1 MGKNKR
7 RRKEGSNQQQHVA
20 GTTVVAT
27 SEEGIVYHLEDV
39 TASAHVTSDAHQLP
53 EWSIDYVQGINTTLS
68 ALVSTASNDVPSFN
82 DISECMVKGTLDRL
96 QSKKNKSKRKKINN
110 NESSAAAVTV
120 VTPTSIQLRMW
131 PAMLQSFQSQEFN
144 KADTSTNTHN
154 IYGIAPTG
162 TGKTLSYALPIV
174 THCVWRQLCQKQD
187 NNGQPHKGVF
197 VHGLVIAPTR
207 ELAIQ
212 ISKEFKVV
220 AKTANK
226 ILSKCCEETHQ
237 LSVQALAIYG
247 GVDIESQISSFSHD
261 QSEYN
266 SESVVSKSLIVAST
280 PGRLQDLL
288 NKDNNMTII
297 SAFENLQSIV
307 FDEADRIA
315 MNPEMTSQVDD
326 ILELLKKCRKQKN
339 NIVSCLVSATLPEK
353 AKEICDRWVP
363 RSRYVVKIDS
373 VKITK
378 EEPSVEQA
386 DDAASDKDES
396 LSSKLEVTKTHK
408 RHIDIDLASIPS
420 HLVQT
425 CKLQMHTLGLTFS
438 HSSPH

>member
-7 RRKEGSNQQQHVA
+7 RRKEGSNQQHHVA

-39 TASAHVTSDAHQLP
+39 TASATSDAHQLP
-53 EWSIDYVQGINTTLS
+53 EWTIDYVQGINTAVS
-68 ALVSTASNDVPSFN
+68 ALVSTRVPSFN

-96 QSKKNKSKRKKINN
+96 QSKKNKSKRKKDNN
-110 NESSAAAVTV
+110 NESSASAATA

-131 PAMLQSFQSQEFN
+131 PAMLQSFQSQESN

-154 IYGIAPTG
+154 NIYGISPTG

-174 THCVWRQLCQKQD
+174 THCVWRQLCQTRD
-187 NNGQPHKGVF
+187 NNGHPHKGVF
-197 VHGLVIAPTR
+197 VHSMVLAPTR

-247 GVDIESQISSFSHD
+247 GVDIESQISSFSLD

-266 SESVVSKSLIVAST
+266 SESVESKSLIVAST

-326 ILELLKKCRKQKN
+326 ILDLLNKCRKQKN

-363 RSRYVVKIDS
+363 RSRYIVKIDS

-378 EEPSVEQA
+378 EEPSVKQA
-386 DDAASDKDES
+386 DDAASDKDEDI
-396 LSSKLEVTKTHK
+396 SSKMEATKTHK

-425 CKLQMHTLGLTFS
+425 CKLKMHTLR
-438 HSSPH
+438 

>member
-7 RRKEGSNQQQHVA
+7 RRKEGSKQEHVA
-20 GTTVVAT
+20 GSTVVAT
-27 SEEGIVYHLEDV
+27 TEEGIVYHLED
-39 TASAHVTSDAHQLP
+39 ASANITSDAQSLP
-53 EWSIDYVQGINTTLS
+53 EWSIDYVQSINTTVS
-68 ALVSTASNDVPSFN
+68 ALVSTTSNIVPSFN
-82 DISECMVKGTLDRL
+82 DISECMLKGTLDRL
-96 QSKKNKSKRKKINN
+96 QSKKNKSKKRKDN
-110 NESSAAAVTV
+110 NESASAVKG

-131 PAMLQSFQSQEFN
+131 PAMLQSFQSQNSN
-144 KADTSTNTHN
+144 KEDTSTHTHN

-174 THCVWRQLCQKQD
+174 THCVWRQLCQKRG
-187 NNGQPHKGVF
+187 NNGHPHKGVF
-197 VHGLVIAPTR
+197 VHGLVLAPTR

-226 ILSKCCEETHQ
+226 ILSKCCEEMHQ

-247 GVDIESQISSFSHD
+247 GVDIESQISSFSLD
-261 QSEYN
+261 QSEYD
-266 SESVVSKSLIVAST
+266 SERSIVSKSLIVAST

-288 NKDNNMTII
+288 KKDNNTTVI

-326 ILELLKKCRKQKN
+326 ILGLLNKCRKKK

-363 RSRYVVKIDS
+363 RSRLVVKIDS

-378 EEPSVEQA
+378 DDLSA
-386 DDAASDKDES
+386 KHATDAASDRDEDTS
-396 LSSKLEVTKTHK
+396 FKMEATKTHK

-425 CKLQMHTLGLTFS
+425 CKLVANADLTFNILS
-438 HSSPH
+438 FIRN

>member
-1 MGKNKR
+1 MLFTELGLTQETTKAL
-7 RRKEGSNQQQHVA
+7 KEHGFQTPTPVQTEVIPQVLDGHD
-20 GTTVVAT
+20 VVAMAQT
-27 SEEGIVYHLEDV
+27 GSGKTAAFVLPILKLWHERLGEG
-39 TASAHVTSDAHQLP
+39 
-53 EWSIDYVQGINTTLS
+53 
-68 ALVSTASNDVPSFN
+68 
-82 DISECMVKGTLDRL
+82 
-96 QSKKNKSKRKKINN
+96 KRKLK
-110 NESSAAAVTV
+110 V
-120 VTPTSIQLRMW
+120 
-131 PAMLQSFQSQEFN
+131 
-144 KADTSTNTHN
+144 
-154 IYGIAPTG
+154 
-162 TGKTLSYALPIV
+162 
-174 THCVWRQLCQKQD
+174 
-187 NNGQPHKGVF
+187 
-197 VHGLVIAPTR
+197 LVLAPTR

-247 GVDIESQISSFSHD
+247 GVDIESQISSFSLD
-261 QSEYN
+261 RSEYD

-288 NKDNNMTII
+288 NKDNNTTII

-326 ILELLKKCRKQKN
+326 ILDLLNKCRKQKN
-339 NIVSCLVSATLPEK
+339 NIVSCLVSATLPDK

-363 RSRYVVKIDS
+363 RSRYIVKIDS

-378 EEPSVEQA
+378 EEPSVKQA
-386 DDAASDKDES
+386 DDAASDKDEGI
-396 LSSKLEVTKTHK
+396 SSKLEATKTHK

-425 CKLQMHTLGLTFS
+425 CKLKMHTLR
-438 HSSPH
+438 